1 MNKNSAYKF
10 LIYFFTGILA
20 LMWIMPLAIA
30 IMNAVKVPKDFYTG
44 TIWTLPVRTNILQ
57 NISDAWIKAGLKQGF
72 SNSIFYGIVSS
83 VCAIFFAALAAFAL
97 TTLKVKWPLFWFL
110 LIYSGTVFPLQTYLI
125 PLFTMFSKINLY
137 DTKLGLSLYYTA
149 ISIPFCLFVLRNYF
163 LTYSKEIVEAS
174 RLDGSSDLRIFLQMY
189 MPMAKSPIMVLLL
202 FQFTFIWNDLLFSM
216 TLSRSAHVRS
226 IMTGLSNLQGAY
238 STSNIPVLLTAAV
251 IASIPTLLLFVFLQK
266 HFMKGF
272 VLGAVR

>member
-1 MNKNSAYKF
+1 
-10 LIYFFTGILA
+10 
-20 LMWIMPLAIA
+20 
-30 IMNAVKVPKDFYTG
+30 
-44 TIWTLPVRTNILQ
+44 
-57 NISDAWIKAGLKQGF
+57 
-72 SNSIFYGIVSS
+72 
-83 VCAIFFAALAAFAL
+83 
-97 TTLKVKWPLFWFL
+97 
-110 LIYSGTVFPLQTYLI
+110 
-125 PLFTMFSKINLY
+125 
-137 DTKLGLSLYYTA
+137 
-149 ISIPFCLFVLRNYF
+149 
-163 LTYSKEIVEAS
+163 
-174 RLDGSSDLRIFLQMY
+174 
-189 MPMAKSPIMVLLL
+189 MVLLL